1 MAQRKIQQDIDKCF
15 KKVAEGIQAFEGIY
29 DKIQQSTNPSQK
41 EKLEDNLKREIKK
54 LQRQRDQ
61 IKTWAAGNEIKDKK
75 PLMEQR
81 KAIENQMEKFK
92 AVEKEMKTKAFSK
105 EGLSAAAK
113 LDPEERK
120 KQEACD
126 FLSTMVEELERQ
138 IETLEAEEDSLQ
150 ATAKKGKK
158 DTSKADRLS
167 EISRLTE
174 RHKWHQGK
182 LELLLRS
189 LENGNVETDQVNDRE
204 EGIRYYVEENQSVE
218 FMEDDTIYD
227 DLNLEEDEGVFGMN
241 NDNDRVSSQDAQSI
255 QDDLPETADGRGPS
269 TGGGKPKSS
278 SVSEPQAAAARRPS
292 NQLKS
297 PLPALATLHTPLA
310 NITNGATNTSMK
322 PAPIPTRPPGETL
335 KYASAA
341 AAAAASDKNA
351 AGIAPLPPPPGAAA
365 TASST
370 VTTSSGLNATQSTP
384 AQRSSATTSPSAVS
398 SVPTSVGHTP
408 ATKAAVPAL
417 PNSEPPPNAT
427 AQAKSPAPAQAN
439 TAQANNN
446 SANNPPIHPTEKPET
461 QPLPPPAR
469 KHSQPALTDESIMP
483 ESEDSQSQPMPPE
496 QPPIEQVNGDNVR
509 ERDED
514 ESIYHLPPGL
524 QDLIQSFEATKSR
537 ASSTPSPS
545 VQRLL
550 GASHATCPDYLD
562 AERPRHYRPQT
573 KYNTPRYYPQEPIMS
588 IDDPALY
595 GKVDTDTLFYIFYY
609 CQNTYQQY
617 MAAKSLKNQSWRFH
631 KQYQTWFQ
639 RHEEPKTITEEY
651 EQGTY
656 RFFDYES
663 TWYDKQSPRTYRFRR
678 ASFESPWRV
687 SG

>member
-126 FLSTMVEELERQ
+126 FLSSMVEELERQ

-150 ATAKKGKK
+150 ATVKKGKK
-158 DTSKADRLS
+158 DTNKADRLS

-189 LENGNVETDQVNDRE
+189 LENGNVETDQVNERE

-269 TGGGKPKSS
+269 AGGGKPKSS

-297 PLPALATLHTPLA
+297 PLPALATLHTPLG
-310 NITNGATNTSMK
+310 NVTNGATNNTMK
-322 PAPIPTRPPGETL
+322 PAPLPTRPPGETL

-351 AGIAPLPPPPGAAA
+351 AGIAPLPPPPGVIPTFSSA
-365 TASST
+365 TAST
-370 VTTSSGLNATQSTP
+370 GGLNHAQSTP
-384 AQRSSATTSPSAVS
+384 GQRSSATTSPSVVS

-408 ATKAAVPAL
+408 ATKAAVPAVST
-417 PNSEPPPNAT
+417 SEAPSAPVET
-427 AQAKSPAPAQAN
+427 KSPAPPQAN
-439 TAQANNN
+439 TAQASN
-446 SANNPPIHPTEKPET
+446 STANIPPLSSSEKADS
-461 QPLPPPAR
+461 QPLPPPAE
-469 KHSQPALTDESIMP
+469 KPSEPQTNHASMPETESQQPKPALV
-483 ESEDSQSQPMPPE
+483 E
-496 QPPIEQVNGDNVR
+496 QPLIEQTNGETSR
-509 ERDED
+509 QRDED

-573 KYNTPRYYPQEPIMS
+573 KYNTPRYYPQEPFMT

-595 GKVDTDTLFYIFYY
+595 GKIDTDTLFYIFYY
-609 CQNTYQQY
+609 RQNTYQQY

-663 TWYDKQSPRTYRFRR
+663 TWLVKGPRFCWFFG
-678 ASFESPWRV
+678 ADFEAP
-687 SG
+687 

>member
-310 NITNGATNTSMK
+310 NITNGAANTSMK

-365 TASST
+365 IASST

-408 ATKAAVPAL
+408 ATKAAVPAV
-417 PNSEPPPNAT
+417 PNSEAPPNAT

-446 SANNPPIHPTEKPET
+446 SANNAPIPPTEKPET

-469 KHSQPALTDESIMP
+469 KHSHPALPESIMP
-483 ESEDSQSQPMPPE
+483 EAEDSQSQPMPPE
-496 QPPIEQVNGDNVR
+496 QPPIEQVNGDNIR

-537 ASSTPSPS
+537 ASSTASPS

-588 IDDPALY
+588 IDDPTLY

-663 TWYDKQSPRTYRFRR
+663 TWMNRR
-678 ASFESPWRV
+678 KADFKFAYKFLEDDL
-687 SG
+687 